1 MITQITV
8 RKTFGSQRLPS
19 VTKDVLSPTMRPQFF
34 MPMNAMKK
42 PIPAGIADFM
52 DIGTELIISCR
63 MRVKVRREKMMPE
76 MSTAAKPAC
85 QVNPIGPQT
94 MKEKKALM
102 PRPGATATGKLAQRP
117 MMSVAITVIHTVDT
131 KASPNAMP
139 VLDSMPGTTASR

>member
-1 MITQITV
+1 
-8 RKTFGSQRLPS
+8 
-19 VTKDVLSPTMRPQFF
+19 
-34 MPMNAMKK
+34 
-42 PIPAGIADFM
+42 
-52 DIGTELIISCR
+52 
-63 MRVKVRREKMMPE
+63 MMPE

-139 VLDSMPGTTASR
+139 VLDSRDNGEQITHRHESRDACENLPPDVRAGSLDFEIPV